1 MDGQGAISTMYVSDS
16 NCFSLKPWF
25 TQFNSMLII
34 CFTLLLDFISGLFW
48 RGWISISSFSWSWM
62 WSVRCRGKSSS
73 ETYRHSSLWGPD
85 SPKRHI
91 YIFICESPLSY
102 SPECG
107 QGLLRVVLDIL
118 APWARKLTA
127 KSALTALSCWTK
139 VLPLQRSTTTP
150 LLPPPLEFSCKKN
163 RPCLHC
169 YN

>member
-1 MDGQGAISTMYVSDS
+1 MYFFILSMRSKHVSTFQGILFLLY
-16 NCFSLKPWF
+16 FSSKYNF
-25 TQFNSMLII
+25 
-34 CFTLLLDFISGLFW
+34 
-48 RGWISISSFSWSWM
+48 SSFSWSWM

-73 ETYRHSSLWGPD
+73 ETYRHSSLLGPD

-107 QGLLRVVLDIL
+107 QDLLRVVLDIL
-118 APWARKLTA
+118 APWTKRLTA
-127 KSALTALSCWTK
+127 KSALMALSCWTK
-139 VLPLQRSTTTP
+139 VQPLPLPLQRSTTTP
-150 LLPPPLEFSCKKN
+150 LLPPPLEFSYKKN